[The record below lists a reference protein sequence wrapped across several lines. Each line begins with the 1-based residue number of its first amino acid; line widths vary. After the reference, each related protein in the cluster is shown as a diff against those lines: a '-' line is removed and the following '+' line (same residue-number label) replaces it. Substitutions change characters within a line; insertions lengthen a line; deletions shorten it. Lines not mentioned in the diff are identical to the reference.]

1 MLISTPSSVRSRIEA
16 ILKNLLDRENLNY
29 ADIQSIMETLY
40 SLHDTGTL
48 NNIKPLLN
56 DLFDE
61 QFNPADISLILSNI
75 SNDTAE
81 STAQIA
87 LVKKLIKLDIS
98 PNQISSLKDALGNS
112 TIAPEVMGAKVY
124 NLVNSGVDIE
134 LVLNI
139 CNNAN
144 VEYRGGRG
152 EK

>member
-1 MLISTPSSVRSRIEA
+1 MCIRDS
-16 ILKNLLDRENLNY
+16 
-29 ADIQSIMETLY
+29 
-40 SLHDTGTL
+40 HDTGTL

-81 STAQIA
+81 SAAQIA

-112 TIAPEVMGAKVY
+112 TICLLYTSRCV
-124 NLVNSGVDIE
+124 
-134 LVLNI
+134 
-139 CNNAN
+139 
-144 VEYRGGRG
+144 
-152 EK
+152 